1 MSDGVLVSKQLSKT
15 YREGGKDLQVLK
27 NSNLL
32 VQAGES
38 VAITGTSGSGKTTLL
53 NLLGGIDKP
62 TTGHVSILGQ
72 DVAALSGN
80 DLDLLRNRTLGFVY
94 QFHHLLGEF
103 SALENTAMPLLIG
116 KRPYAEAI
124 ERAAAI
130 LEKVGLSER
139 LEHKP
144 AQLSGGERQ
153 RVAIARALVNEPA
166 CVLMDEPTGNL
177 DGETASDIQALMQ
190 SLKTE
195 FTTSFIVVTHDM
207 GFAAQ
212 MDTCYQLINGELKQT
227 SPVKNNQGS

>member
-1 MSDGVLVSKQLSKT
+1 MGEGVIVCERLSRT
-15 YREGGKDLQVLK
+15 YREGGKDLQVLRDI
-27 NSNLL
+27 NLV

-53 NLLGGIDKP
+53 NLLGGIDKS
-62 TTGHVSILGQ
+62 TSGHVFILGQ
-72 DVAALSGN
+72 DIADLSGN
-80 DLDLLRNRTLGFVY
+80 DLDLVRNRTLGFVY

-116 KRPYAEAI
+116 KRPFSEAM
-124 ERAAAI
+124 ERAAII
-130 LEKVGLSER
+130 LGKVGLSER

-177 DGETASDIQALMQ
+177 DGETAEGIQALMQ
-190 SLKTE
+190 TLKTE
-195 FTTSFIVVTHDM
+195 LTTSFIVVTHDM

-212 MDTCYQLINGELKQT
+212 MDTAYKLINGELKQ
-227 SPVKNNQGS
+227 SAPAESI

>member
-1 MSDGVLVSKQLSKT
+1 MNEGVIVCEHLSRT
-15 YREGGKDLQVLK
+15 YREGGKDLQVLRDT
-27 NSNLL
+27 NLV
-32 VQAGES
+32 VQASES

-62 TTGHVSILGQ
+62 TSGHVFILGQ
-72 DVAALSGN
+72 DVSDLTGN

-116 KRPYAEAI
+116 KRPFAEAM
-124 ERAAAI
+124 ERAAVI
-130 LEKVGLSER
+130 LGKVGLSER

-153 RVAIARALVNEPA
+153 RVAIARALINEPA

-177 DGETASDIQALMQ
+177 DGETAAGIQRLMQ
-190 SLKTE
+190 TLKTE
-195 FTTSFIVVTHDM
+195 LTTSFIVVTHDM
-207 GFAAQ
+207 AFAAQ
-212 MDTCYQLINGELKQT
+212 MDTGYQLINGELGKTT
-227 SPVKNNQGS
+227 SSETTSGG